1 MSDHDHAAEA
11 AQSPQVGAARVHEL
25 KCWPVYFQDVR
36 AGRKNFEVRENDRG
50 FRVGDV
56 LRLREWDPSRG
67 YSGEEERRVVTYILE
82 SGLFVAEGY
91 VVLALA
97 ELGRST
103 SDRPP
108 VNPPVA
114 SAEPELAKLLRE
126 AHDLLRIWPSDAGW
140 RPDPGFMRRIDSA
153 LSRLAGPGK

>member
-1 MSDHDHAAEA
+1 
-11 AQSPQVGAARVHEL
+11 
-25 KCWPVYFQDVR
+25 
-36 AGRKNFEVRENDRG
+36 
-50 FRVGDV
+50 V

-97 ELGRST
+97 EPGRST

-114 SAEPELAKLLRE
+114 SADPELAALLRE
-126 AHDLLRIWPSDAGW
+126 AIPYIPRGVGLLDGLDLWDRMYAAQSAVA
-140 RPDPGFMRRIDSA
+140 RAARSA
-153 LSRLAGPGK
+153 LSGLAGQSATEQEKK